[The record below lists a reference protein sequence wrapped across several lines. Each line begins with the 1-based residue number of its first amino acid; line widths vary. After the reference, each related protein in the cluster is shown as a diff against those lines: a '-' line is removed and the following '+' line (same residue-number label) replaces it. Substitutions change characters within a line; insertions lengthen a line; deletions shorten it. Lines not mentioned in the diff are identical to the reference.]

1 MIVDMLAD
9 VALTEA
15 EVEEVTVVDT
25 FAVVVSETAVVDDG
39 FLVEIPVDGAMGGAE
54 EEVVV
59 LKMDIVVNGC
69 SVVMSVVVESTEV
82 EAEETFMVVDTSLAT
97 VVVGISDSEET
108 LANAVSEEKFV
119 QSMVLSS
126 YSKLHCCQIFSILK
140 I

>member
-1 MIVDMLAD
+1 MLAA
-9 VALTEA
+9 VAFTEA

-25 FAVVVSETAVVDDG
+25 FAVVDSETAFVDDG
-39 FLVEIPVDGAMGGAE
+39 FLVEMPVDGAMGAFGGAE

-69 SVVMSVVVESTEV
+69 SVVMSVVVESTEADV
-82 EAEETFMVVDTSLAT
+82 EETFMVVDTSLAT

-119 QSMVLSS
+119 
-126 YSKLHCCQIFSILK
+126 H
-140 I
+140 

>member
-1 MIVDMLAD
+1 MVEMLAG
-9 VALTEA
+9 VAFTEA

-25 FAVVVSETAVVDDG
+25 FAVVVSETAVADNG
-39 FLVEIPVDGAMGGAE
+39 FLVEMPVDGAMGGAE

-69 SVVMSVVVESTEV
+69 SVVMSVVVESAEV
-82 EAEETFMVVDTSLAT
+82 EVEETFMVVDTSLAT
-97 VVVGISDSEET
+97 VVVGISEET